1 MIHTLRSLQGSLSLV
16 RFQDFIPTSFQK
28 KCLDKSS
35 NYSEY
40 VGCVFENEKY
50 MEGGTYTAEA
60 LRRVRL
66 DDLPMTRDGL
76 TYVSSVI
83 QYAL

>member
-1 MIHTLRSLQGSLSLV
+1 MVGRSLNKV

-28 KCLDKSS
+28 KCSDKSS
-35 NYSEY
+35 NYSQY

-60 LRRVRL
+60 LRRVRKH
-66 DDLPMTRDGL
+66 DIPMARDGL
-76 TYVSSVI
+76 TYVS
-83 QYAL
+83 YNT